1 VEPLLSFRLLPP
13 LLDAAAFVVDVD
25 VDVDVVVDV
34 AVAVAVAVAG
44 VVAVREKTRRENR
57 KPCHRFDIE
66 TTHQN

>member
-1 VEPLLSFRLLPP
+1 VELLLSFRLLPP

-25 VDVDVVVDV
+25 VVVAVDV
-34 AVAVAVAVAG
+34 AVVVAVAVAG